1 LKSAKRWF
9 YLFFFLFHFGTASSF
24 AQTSAKC
31 VVLLTYDHRLAPEGS
46 DPFETLRYIH
56 TLIDRP
62 PKVKVLELSR
72 QLAFQISD
80 VLQAEGYVTYLRKE
94 PETTYLTY
102 YVPARW
108 VVFISSA
115 PETTWLGRKMRLAT
129 EVSETDFYFDPF
141 GLMRNGSNAA
151 ADYTGRTLVGLGKG
165 IYDHRKENFIEG
177 VNHEIHHGDNHL
189 NLKMGKDLGLY
200 AEVNLDSELIGSGL
214 FETYKLTTHYPRFF
228 NFDEI
233 YAHSI
238 DYLEVVEQL
247 RVMQPGSE
255 KFEALTQAQEYYKKS
270 IWQFVEKALKTTK
283 LALAQLNRSS
293 FAKDVVLTRDN
304 QHQRYK
310 AQIPLYDKESSNKI
324 YLYTAW
330 LVKSRDMEKSEENYL
345 ILEKSLQKILTRLRG
360 LKKEFM
366 ITLPLSP

>member
-1 LKSAKRWF
+1 VQSVGF
-9 YLFFFLFHFGTASSF
+9 IYFFSCFTLGQRH
-24 AQTSAKC
+24 
-31 VVLLTYDHRLAPEGS
+31 
-46 DPFETLRYIH
+46 PFETLRYLH

-72 QLAFQISD
+72 QLAFQTSD

-102 YVPARW
+102 YVPARR

-177 VNHEIHHGDNHL
+177 VNHEIHH
-189 NLKMGKDLGLY
+189 
-200 AEVNLDSELIGSGL
+200 
-214 FETYKLTTHYPRFF
+214 
-228 NFDEI
+228 
-233 YAHSI
+233 
-238 DYLEVVEQL
+238 
-247 RVMQPGSE
+247 
-255 KFEALTQAQEYYKKS
+255 ALTQAQEYYKKS